1 MLLLYNLLQLRKISV
16 KKIEKIKTNKSTL
29 KCVYI
34 FFLKRIGVREL
45 ACRTGSIKTGKN
57 DRHLEIIFEKFME
70 YFSKALHIFPNNLY
84 LF

>member
-1 MLLLYNLLQLRKISV
+1 MGV
-16 KKIEKIKTNKSTL
+16 F
-29 KCVYI
+29 

-45 ACRTGSIKTGKN
+45 ACWTGSIKTGNN

-70 YFSKALHIFPNNLY
+70 EFSKALHIFPNNLY

>member
-1 MLLLYNLLQLRKISV
+1 ME
-16 KKIEKIKTNKSTL
+16 KIEKKIKTNKSTL
-29 KCVYI
+29 KWVYF

-45 ACRTGSIKTGKN
+45 ACWTGSIKTGKN

-70 YFSKALHIFPNNLY
+70 EFSKALHIFPNNLY

>member
-1 MLLLYNLLQLRKISV
+1 MG
-16 KKIEKIKTNKSTL
+16 
-29 KCVYI
+29 VY
-34 FFLKRIGVREL
+34 FFFKRIGVREL

>member
-1 MLLLYNLLQLRKISV
+1 M
-16 KKIEKIKTNKSTL
+16 
-29 KCVYI
+29 YI

-70 YFSKALHIFPNNLY
+70 YFSKALRIFPNNLY
-84 LF
+84 LLYYTGLYVARLIIIYPKHSVYIER